1 MNQQIIYIL
10 LDSGKWLTRLSQ
22 HRGRGLGLYFYF
34 HTTVTRKAVQRTKKI
49 IQNIKKI
56 EDIKGEKEKGK
67 RG

>member
-1 MNQQIIYIL
+1 
-10 LDSGKWLTRLSQ
+10 
-22 HRGRGLGLYFYF
+22 
-34 HTTVTRKAVQRTKKI
+34 VTRKAVQRTKKI